1 MPAKGPNEYYNDEDL
16 TLEELA
22 DIKALHN
29 EEEWRER
36 KENENNS

>member
-1 MPAKGPNEYYNDEDL
+1 MPAKGPDDYYNDVLSAD
-16 TLEELA
+16 ELA
-22 DIKALHN
+22 DIKALCE